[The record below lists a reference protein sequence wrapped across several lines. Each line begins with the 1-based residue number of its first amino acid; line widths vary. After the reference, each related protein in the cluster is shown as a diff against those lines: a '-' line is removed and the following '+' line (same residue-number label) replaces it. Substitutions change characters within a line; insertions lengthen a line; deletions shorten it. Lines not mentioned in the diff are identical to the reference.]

1 MALRLICAIPD
12 PGCPGI
18 PHGVFFQNTP
28 EGEKLAAEF
37 AQALVPAQRAL
48 HPAAHSSPA
57 RPVPQRAALALFS
70 GSTPRD
76 RQQQGSAPP
85 HAR

>member
-37 AQALVPAQRAL
+37 AQREDRPGWGVFETPNSFKDTAGTLETFNALLENLTGERA
-48 HPAAHSSPA
+48 S
-57 RPVPQRAALALFS
+57 
-70 GSTPRD
+70 
-76 RQQQGSAPP
+76 
-85 HAR
+85 